1 MREVRHTFEHLM
13 VILGVFF
20 ICLVIIFAV
29 PGVRVWAFENV
40 PAALTSVVGTG
51 AMADIMAG
59 VNPQMLSAAIN
70 DDNMREDLIELW
82 QESLPE
88 MEPDAIADMTNEL
101 LADPNTAALLVDL
114 IAEVDPAAMSE
125 LYNSL
130 LADPA
135 VADHLAAVIP
145 QLEVEG
151 LANLT
156 NALVASDEIVAL
168 VNDVIAL
175 ADNEATANLLNSIL
189 AVDEDGNSIVAD
201 ALSGLLGHLD
211 ANELADFTNKLLA
224 DDNENVVNFIDT
236 LIEYSDTEHVALL
249 VNTILDDQGT
259 VDFLDELL
267 AALSTDNPDT
277 DILESAILGDFTFQV
292 LAQEGTIALLN
303 NTMDVLATIGPD
315 TETRALDIL
324 DKLMQPCQGLG
335 LINGQDWRD
344 IPGLYDDRDFDWTA
358 DEVQQAFNWEE
369 GEWLHKA
376 LYGNNREGDS
386 ILDYFWVLYSIEHIS
401 AGGSVDQFGGE
412 QWLTASRNIIK
423 WQTEN
428 LFGQPWFAEWWN
440 GLPTFIT
447 GGIQAEDLE
456 PDEVA
461 DLIGEL
467 FFDDLSRQLGELLAL
482 TAQGVFENAS
492 YYVLVGDTNI
502 GETPSWDYPFWEP
515 MSQALPAWGV
525 TPWMMPEDLTTG
537 EEMEGEV
544 ITEVAYTTDD
554 WCFER
559 YNGWVLWEYPK
570 GWHYAWDPEAEELY
584 TWDPKTE
591 QRVDLLWANDAWT
604 EVYSEREWGPEL

>member
-29 PGVRVWAFENV
+29 PGIRVWAFENV
-40 PAALTSVVGTG
+40 PAALASVVGTG

-59 VNPQMLSAAIN
+59 VNPQTLSAAIN
-70 DDNMREDLIELW
+70 DDDMREDLIELW
-82 QESLPE
+82 QESIPE

-156 NALVASDEIVAL
+156 NALMASEETVAL
-168 VNDVIAL
+168 VNNLITF

-189 AVDEDGNSIVAD
+189 ADEDGNSAVAE
-201 ALSGLLGHLD
+201 ALSGLLGYLD
-211 ANELADFTNKLLA
+211 ADELADFTNKLLA
-224 DDNENVVNFIDT
+224 DDNENVLNFIDT
-236 LIEYSDTEHVALL
+236 VIEYSETEHVALL

-267 AALSTDNPDT
+267 AALSTDDPDT
-277 DILESAILGDFTFQV
+277 TINESAILGDFTFQV
-292 LAQEGTIALLN
+292 LAQDGTVALLN
-303 NTMDVLATIGPD
+303 NTLNVLATISPD
-315 TETRALDIL
+315 TETRALDVL
-324 DKLMQPCQGLG
+324 DELMQPCRVLG
-335 LINGQDWRD
+335 LIDGQDWRD
-344 IPGLYDDRDFDWTA
+344 IPGLYDDRNFDW
-358 DEVQQAFNWEE
+358 DEVEHLFDWEK
-369 GEWLHKA
+369 GEWLHEA
-376 LYGNNREGDS
+376 LYGKNQESDS
-386 ILDYFWVLYSIEHIS
+386 LMNYFWILYSIEHIS
-401 AGGSVDQFGGE
+401 SGMSVDQFGGQE
-412 QWLTASRNIIK
+412 WVKASRNIIK
-423 WQTEN
+423 MQTEN
-428 LFGQPWFAEWWN
+428 LLAQPWFAEWWN

-456 PDEVA
+456 PDDVA
-461 DLIGEL
+461 ELIGEL
-467 FFDDLSRQLGELLAL
+467 FLDDLSRQLGELFGL
-482 TAQGVFENAS
+482 TAEGVFDNAS
-492 YYVLVGDTNI
+492 YYVRVDDANI

-515 MSQALPAWGV
+515 MSGMLPAWGV

-537 EEMEGEV
+537 EGMEGEV
-544 ITEVAYTTDD
+544 IVEVAYTTDQ
-554 WCFER
+554 WYFER
-559 YNGWVLWEYPK
+559 YKDTGWVLWEYPK
-570 GWHYAWDPEAEELY
+570 GYHYAWDPEAEEL
-584 TWDPKTE
+584 
-591 QRVDLLWANDAWT
+591 RAA
-604 EVYSEREWGPEL
+604 R